1 MTIPSQVL
9 EPEWLFPF
17 EGMGVG
23 DSFFIPTLL
32 FSQMIYAID
41 SGSKRASMRM
51 KSYITTKDK
60 HIGIRTWRV
69 A

>member
-23 DSFFIPTLL
+23 DSFFVPTLL

-41 SGSKRASMRM
+41 SGSKRAGMRM
-51 KSYITTKDK
+51 NSYITTKDK

>member
-41 SGSKRASMRM
+41 SGSKRAGMRM

>member
-23 DSFFIPTLL
+23 DSFFVPTLL

-41 SGSKRASMRM
+41 SGSKRAGMRM